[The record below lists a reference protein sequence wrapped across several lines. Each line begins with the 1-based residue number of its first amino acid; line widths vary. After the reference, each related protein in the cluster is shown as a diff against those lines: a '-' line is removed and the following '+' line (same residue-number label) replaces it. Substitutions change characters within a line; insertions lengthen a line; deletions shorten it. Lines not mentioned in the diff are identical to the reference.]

1 MLILK
6 SIKQY
11 VVFKEDTIL
20 DALSK
25 INDNNK
31 GFVFVID
38 YSGFLEGII
47 TSGDLTRWM
56 VEGDK
61 FDLAVDVSQVM
72 KKDFISHFVKD
83 ASEDISKSFSD
94 QISVIP
100 LLDDNGRLKS
110 IALLKDD
117 GFQIGSH
124 QITKSSPCFVI
135 AEIGNNHNGDVNLAK
150 KLVDLAV
157 ESGADCVKFQMRNI
171 QTLYKNNG
179 IVNDKSADL
188 GAQYTLDLLT
198 RFQLNDSELLEVFDY
213 CKTKDKL
220 PLCTP
225 WDIESLIKLEN
236 YGMEAYKVSSADLTN
251 IELIDA
257 LILTGKPLL
266 CSTGMSTEVE
276 IKKIAKYLNGR
287 SALFIMLHCNSTYP
301 TPYKDLNLLYLSRLR
316 DISGGIVGYSG
327 HERGYVIPIAAVAMG
342 AKVIEKHFT
351 IDKNMEGN
359 DHKVSLLPAEFK
371 EMVNQIRIVEEAMGD
386 DSARKISQG
395 EIMNREV
402 LAKSLVINQN
412 LSSGQEILREMIE
425 VKSPGQGIQPYRIDE
440 LLGKKANRDFTSGDY
455 FFESDINISL
465 IKARDYQFNR
475 MFGIPVRY
483 HDYKKL
489 TSQTNVDFVEF
500 HLSYKDLEE
509 DLSSIFNEVQNI
521 DFSVHCPELFS
532 GDHILDLS
540 SADDNYRQRSIKEL
554 QRVVDLTLQFKLYFP
569 KTVKPKIIVN
579 VGGFN
584 EYGFLTSDDKITM
597 YEKVAQSL
605 NQIDCEGVELI
616 IQTMPPFP
624 WHFGG
629 QSHHNLFVS
638 DSDIVNFCKKTGYK
652 MCLDISHSQ
661 MACFYFNWDLND
673 FVKSVA
679 PYVSYL
685 HIVDALGVDGEGVQ
699 IGEGDVDFTKLGKN
713 LITLLPD
720 APFVPEIWQGHK
732 DNGAGFWEGLEF
744 LEKHL

>member
-1 MLILK
+1 MLILR

-31 GFVFVID
+31 GLVFVLD

-56 VEGDK
+56 VGADS
-61 FDLAVDVSQVM
+61 FDLAANVSQVM
-72 KKDFISHFVKD
+72 KKSFISHLIKD
-83 ASEDISKSFSD
+83 ASEDINKSFSD

-100 LLDDNGRLKS
+100 LLDDVGRLKS
-110 IALLKDD
+110 IALLQGE

-157 ESGADCVKFQMRNI
+157 DSGADCVKFQMRNI

-179 IVNDKSADL
+179 KVNDKSADL

-198 RFQLNDSELLEVFDY
+198 RFQLNDEELLEVFDY
-213 CKTKDKL
+213 CKTKGKL

-225 WDIESLIKLEN
+225 WDIESLKKLEN

-266 CSTGMSTEVE
+266 CSTGMSTEFE
-276 IKKIAKYLNGR
+276 IKKIAKYLNDR
-287 SALFIMLHCNSTYP
+287 NVVFTMLHCNSTYP

-327 HERGYVIPIAAVAMG
+327 HERGYIIPIAAVAMG

-412 LSSGQEILREMIE
+412 LNSGQEILREMIE
-425 VKSPGQGIQPYRIDE
+425 VKSPGQGIQPYRINE

-455 FFESDINISL
+455 FFESDINTPL
-465 IKARDYQFNR
+465 VKARNYKFNR

-509 DLSSIFNEVQNI
+509 DLSSIFNEIQNI

-540 SADDNYRQRSIKEL
+540 SADDNYRERSIIEL
-554 QRVVDLTLQFKLYFP
+554 QKVVDLTRKFKLYFP
-569 KTVKPKIIVN
+569 KTVKPMIIVN
-579 VGGFN
+579 AGGFD
-584 EYGFLTSDDKITM
+584 EYGFLTANDKIAM

-605 NQIDCEGVELI
+605 DQIDCEGVELI

-638 DSDIVNFCKKTGYK
+638 DNDIVNFCKKTGYK
-652 MCLDISHSQ
+652 ICLDISHSQ
-661 MACFYFNWDLND
+661 MACFYFNWSLND

-699 IGEGDVDFTKLGKN
+699 IGEGDVDFTELGKN
-713 LITLLPD
+713 LVSLLPD